1 MRVRMVGSARIS
13 TLCSRIHGEWIVMNR
28 FCRRVR
34 VALPFALA
42 LFVPLASAADFA
54 GGNVGP
60 IPDNN
65 PAGRDV
71 AFAVAGMTAPLA
83 DVSVSITLTHAYVRD
98 LQVELIAPSGAAR
111 RMVVGRVGYGA
122 SGGSSDFAG
131 TYRFGDRFQSDFWL
145 ATATANGAPI
155 VPGSYRASTAGSS
168 NNIKT
173 GGCTMSLTYAFEQLE
188 PAQIN
193 GIWTLHVADLESP
206 DTGTITA
213 AKLTLLGTN
222 DALFGSGFDEDLR
235 GSCVRAQFDY
245 TGSNRTSYVVVRNTG
260 GGPGGAITWYI
271 RDNDGTANGFERS
284 VEFGTSSDNFVGGDF
299 DGDGIWDPAVWTPGV
314 PGHYKV
320 LRSSRPGAAPLELD
334 YGQTGDDPEQAG
346 DYDGDGKADF
356 ALYRAGAADEL
367 PSFTLIRLSS
377 TGADRI
383 LQTGLNGYFASGGL
397 DITGDGLADVGTQ
410 HHPDGGGGV
419 AEINIHTGTTGAVVD
434 TFDFG
439 TPTDL
444 IVGGSHVG
452 NARAD
457 VTVVRGSGGNIVW
470 TVRDSATGTATTPVN
485 FGVSATD
492 FVLSG
497 DFDGDGIDDFSV
509 WRPNADPAQ
518 TKFHVR
524 PSSDPGAPFEV
535 NFGQNGDYP
544 VANTRSH

>member
-1 MRVRMVGSARIS
+1 
-13 TLCSRIHGEWIVMNR
+13 MNR
-28 FCRRVR
+28 FYRRVR
-34 VALPFALA
+34 VGLPCALA
-42 LFVPLASAADFA
+42 FFVSFASAADFA

-65 PAGRDV
+65 PAGRDI
-71 AFAVAGMTAPLA
+71 AFAVSGMTTSLA
-83 DVSVSITLTHAYVRD
+83 DVSVSLTLTHAFLRD

-122 SGGSSDFAG
+122 IGGHSDFAG

-145 ATATANGAPI
+145 ATADANGAI
-155 VPGSYRASTAGSS
+155 VAPGSYRASTAGASS
-168 NNIKT
+168 GIKT
-173 GGCTMSLTYAFEQLE
+173 GGCAMALTFAFEELS

-193 GIWTLHVADLESP
+193 GIWTLHVADLQAP
-206 DTGTITA
+206 DTGTVTA

-222 DALFGSGFDEDLR
+222 DALFGSGFEEDLR

-260 GGPGGAITWYI
+260 GGPGGAITWFI

-299 DGDGIWDPAVWTPGV
+299 DGDGIWDPAVWTPGT

-320 LRSSRPGAAPLELD
+320 LRSSRPGAPPLELD
-334 YGQTGDDPEQAG
+334 FGQTGDDPRQAG

-356 ALYRAGAADEL
+356 ALYRAGASAGL
-367 PSFTLIRLSS
+367 PSFTLIRLST

-383 LQTGLNGYFASGGL
+383 LQTGENGQFASGGL
-397 DITGDGLADVGTQ
+397 DITGDGMADVAMQ
-410 HHPDGGGGV
+410 RNFGGGV
-419 AEINIHTGTTGAVVD
+419 AEFNIHTGTTGAIVD
-434 TFDFG
+434 TFQFG
-439 TPTDL
+439 TPTDV
-444 IVGGSHVG
+444 IISGSHVG

-457 VTVVRGSGGNIVW
+457 VTVIRGNGGNIAW
-470 TVRDSATGTATTPVN
+470 TSRDSATGTATAPIN
-485 FGVSATD
+485 FGLSASD
-492 FVLSG
+492 FPLSG
-497 DFDGDGIDDFSV
+497 DFDGDGIDDFAV
-509 WRPNADPAQ
+509 WRPNVDPTQ

-524 PSSDPGAPFEV
+524 SSENSGAPFEV